1 MFFNDFIE
9 IKQTHVQMYCEI
21 LFCIFFNR
29 YNILLFFYE
38 ILNFMIF
45 FIYTK
50 FDIKCIIIIDVFV
63 ITFERETL
71 VDFCDWLWPI
81 INYLQFSEL
90 TLC

>member
-1 MFFNDFIE
+1 MFFYDFIE

-38 ILNFMIF
+38 RN

-50 FDIKCIIIIDVFV
+50 FDIKCIISIDVFV
-63 ITFERETL
+63 IMFERETY
-71 VDFCDWLWPI
+71 VDFCD
-81 INYLQFSEL
+81 
-90 TLC
+90 

>member
-1 MFFNDFIE
+1 MFFYDFIE

-29 YNILLFFYE
+29 YNILLSFYE
-38 ILNFMIF
+38 RNI
-45 FIYTK
+45 IYTK
-50 FDIKCIIIIDVFV
+50 FDIKCIISIDVFV
-63 ITFERETL
+63 ITFERETY